1 MTEGT
6 SSSAG
11 SLSLTTMSKSVDDD
25 ARERYREDHGET
37 AEDDP
42 DQGNRDE
49 DDKWREAYRVP
60 EDTGNDE
67 VVLK

>member
-11 SLSLTTMSKSVDDD
+11 SLSLHHDVEERDDD
-25 ARERYREDHGET
+25 ACERYREDHGET

-60 EDTGNDE
+60 EDPGNDE
-67 VVLK
+67 VVLE